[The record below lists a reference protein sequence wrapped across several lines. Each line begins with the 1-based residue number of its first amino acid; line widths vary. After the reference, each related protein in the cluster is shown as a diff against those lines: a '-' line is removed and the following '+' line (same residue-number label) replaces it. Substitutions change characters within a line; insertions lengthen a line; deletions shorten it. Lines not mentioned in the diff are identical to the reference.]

1 MTTAPVLDPCQSC
14 GISTAPG
21 SGRFVN
27 RIPANDG
34 WGCALCFE
42 QIGGS
47 LSPDGGTYCDPGT
60 EGWAVTPTEVEPLY
74 ADDIET
80 RATCQHCG
88 DVLHDWDGIERGTA

>member
-27 RIPANDG
+27 RIPADDG

-42 QIGGS
+42 QIGWS
-47 LSPDGGTYCDPGT
+47 DADGGWCEICAEESDPQQDRM
-60 EGWAVTPTEVEPLY
+60 EPLY
-74 ADDIET
+74 A
-80 RATCQHCG
+80 G
-88 DVLHDWDGIERGTA
+88 DVETLARCCECGWVIHDWDGIERGQA